1 MSSKSATKSTKSSE
15 TQKATKPVSKK
26 ETKEEQ
32 VVQAEPVVEQK
43 PKKETKAKEV
53 TAKVEKK
60 ETKKSKDDVKQ
71 VELPVQTEVAPDQ
84 EQVVDTDN
92 KFQPQLLALQTELLA
107 VRQALQTITSG
118 FKKLEA
124 CYKHDIKR
132 VKKHKQKRNGPHK
145 PTGFAKQQVV
155 PEKLAKFIGVKTGEE
170 LTGPEITSRVWQQ
183 LKERNLTY
191 EKDKRV
197 FRTDKTVS
205 DLFGVKSDVN
215 KSTDHRDKN
224 GFNFCNLQK
233 YIAHALG
240 KDVKTA

>member
-1 MSSKSATKSTKSSE
+1 MAGKSTTKSSE
-15 TQKATKPVSKK
+15 TQKATKTTSKK

-32 VVQAEPVVEQK
+32 VVPTEQVVEQK
-43 PKKETKAKEV
+43 PKKETKTKEV
-53 TAKVEKK
+53 KGKVVKDKK
-60 ETKKSKDDVKQ
+60 ETVK
-71 VELPVQTEVAPDQ
+71 VVAKETDADQTEQA
-84 EQVVDTDN
+84 DTDS
-92 KFQPQLLALQTELLA
+92 KFQPQLLALQTELLT
-107 VRQALQTITSG
+107 VRQQLQTITSG

-132 VKKHKQKRNGPHK
+132 VRKYKQKRTGPHK

-197 FRTDKTVS
+197 FRTDKVVS

-240 KDVKTA
+240 KEVKTA

>member
-1 MSSKSATKSTKSSE
+1 MPSKSVSKSNETQKSTKS
-15 TQKATKPVSKK
+15 VSKK
-26 ETKEEQ
+26 KTPEEQ
-32 VVQAEPVVEQK
+32 VVQPEQVVEQK
-43 PKKETKAKEV
+43 PKKETKPKEAKGS
-53 TAKVEKK
+53 KK
-60 ETKKSKDDVKQ
+60 ETQKVEQ
-71 VELPVQTEVAPDQ
+71 VT
-84 EQVVDTDN
+84 EQVVDSDN
-92 KFQPQLLALQTELLA
+92 KFEPQLATLQQELLV
-107 VRQALQTITSG
+107 VRQALQTLTTG
-118 FKKLEA
+118 FKKLES
-124 CYKHDIKR
+124 CYKYDIKR

-170 LTGPEITSRVWQQ
+170 LTGPQITSRVWKQ

-191 EKDKRV
+191 ENDKRV

-205 DLFGVKSDVN
+205 ELFGVKSDVN

-240 KDVKTA
+240 KEAKVVKTA